1 MDLDEK
7 GDIPAHGAG
16 REVKVLAMATMLS
29 DEELLQEIKDE
40 AVHMCLVCSTL
51 EEEGNRP
58 RSLRSATTGAIPKEA
73 ERMEK
78 KNRSMRH

>member
-1 MDLDEK
+1 MDLDEE
-7 GDIPAHGAG
+7 GDMPAHGVG
-16 REVKVLAMATMLS
+16 REVKVLAMAEMLS

-40 AVHMCLVCSTL
+40 AVHMCLVCSPL

-58 RSLRSATTGAIPKEA
+58 RCLRSATTGATPKEA

-78 KNRSMRH
+78 KRSMRH